1 MPARRRVVLIVLDG
15 VGAGEAP
22 DAAEY
27 GDVGSNTLGNL
38 ARARGGLRLPN
49 FQALGLG
56 NLLEIEGVPPA
67 AAPRA
72 SFGRM
77 RERSRGKDTTSG
89 HWEIAGLVLETP
101 FPTYP
106 RGFPPEVIEPF
117 ARAIGRGVLGNK
129 AASGTEIIREL
140 GAEHRRTGKPIVY
153 TSADSVFQVAAHEE
167 TIPVEEL
174 YRICEIARGL
184 LTGAHAVGRVIA
196 RPFAGPEG
204 AFARTERRHDFSLE
218 PPGTT
223 ICDALVAA
231 GIPVWGVG
239 KIPDI
244 FAGRGITRALG
255 GKSNRECL
263 AATLDGMR
271 SLEHGL
277 LFTNLVETD
286 MLWGHRNDTAG
297 YARALEEI
305 DAAVPALLGA
315 LRPDDLLVFTA
326 DHGCDPTT
334 PSTDHSR
341 EYAPLLLA
349 GRLPGAPA
357 AFGRDLGVRDT
368 FADVAATVAA
378 HLGVPNPGPGES
390 LLPASAL
397 RAADAG

>member
-1 MPARRRVVLIVLDG
+1 MTERRAIIIVLDG

-38 ARARGGLRLPN
+38 ARALGGLRLPN
-49 FQALGLG
+49 LQSLGLG

-106 RGFPPEVIEPF
+106 RGFPPDVIEPF
-117 ARAIGRGVLGNK
+117 ARAIRRGVLGNK

-153 TSADSVFQVAAHEE
+153 TSADSVFQIAAHEE
-167 TIPVEEL
+167 TIPVEGL
-174 YRICEIARGL
+174 YRMCKVARGIL
-184 LTGAHAVGRVIA
+184 SGPHAVGRVIA
-196 RPFAGPEG
+196 RPFAGEDG
-204 AFARTERRHDFSLE
+204 AYARTERRHDFSLE

-231 GIPVWGVG
+231 GFPVWGVG

-263 AATLDGMR
+263 AATLEGMR
-271 SLEHGL
+271 ALDRGL

-286 MLWGHRNDTAG
+286 MLWGHRNDAAG

-305 DAAVPALLGA
+305 DAAVPALLDA
-315 LRPDDLLVFTA
+315 LRPGDLLIFTA

-341 EYAPLLLA
+341 EHVPLLVA
-349 GRLPGAPA
+349 GPAAGAPVPL
-357 AFGRDLGVRDT
+357 GLDLGVRDT
-368 FADVAATVAA
+368 FADVAATVASL
-378 HLGVPNPGPGES
+378 LGVLNPGPGRS
-390 LLPASAL
+390 LFAPSSL
-397 RAADAG
+397 RRGDAG